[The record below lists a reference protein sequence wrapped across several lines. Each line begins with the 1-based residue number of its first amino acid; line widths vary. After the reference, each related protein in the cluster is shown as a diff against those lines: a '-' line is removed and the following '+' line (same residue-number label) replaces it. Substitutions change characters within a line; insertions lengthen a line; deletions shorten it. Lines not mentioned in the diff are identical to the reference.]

1 MGNLIKERKRDLL
14 ITLLPAAITFGFNCF
29 VYIAP
34 KYMISPER
42 YIFFFLLID
51 RHIPFI
57 PQFVVIYYLSF
68 FQWLNYY
75 LQASFGPI
83 EKRDRYLSADLLA
96 KAICFVIF
104 LAWPVAMRWPS
115 LPEDGNIWTKI
126 LSFTYGVD
134 APARAFPSLH
144 CFYSWTCFRYSMETE
159 PESRRWIVWLQGLF
173 SFTLFAATT
182 LVKQHYFIDVIGGI
196 AVAELALQI
205 ADRTALSDVFGRA
218 IAKITSRLL

>member
-1 MGNLIKERKRDLL
+1 M
-14 ITLLPAAITFGFNCF
+14 
-29 VYIAP
+29 
-34 KYMISPER
+34 
-42 YIFFFLLID
+42 
-51 RHIPFI
+51 
-57 PQFVVIYYLSF
+57 
-68 FQWLNYY
+68 
-75 LQASFGPI
+75 
-83 EKRDRYLSADLLA
+83 LA

-115 LPEDGNIWTKI
+115 LPEGGNIWIKI

-173 SFTLFAATT
+173 SFVLFAATT